1 MGGDGTLIMTIGFGF
16 SAANFLTGGVFLVA
30 TSFDSSGSQKKDN
43 SNSDFRCTDK
53 VETFDG
59 EAISFDSSASG
70 IQKKDR
76 SGMGFVHGVTGDEMI
91 FVGDENQSD
100 LTC

>member
-16 SAANFLTGGVFLVA
+16 SAANFPTGGVFFVV

-43 SNSDFRCTDK
+43 LNSDFRCTDK

-59 EAISFDSSASG
+59 EAISFDSSALG
-70 IQKKDR
+70 IQKKER
-76 SGMGFVHGVTGDEMI
+76 SETDFVHGVIGDETTFLGGAI
-91 FVGDENQSD
+91 QRVT
-100 LTC
+100 TC